1 MKKILIPLA
10 VAAALTLPSCESFL
24 TQENPNKIESGFYFK
39 DESSLEIYTNGF
51 IRSFATSIKSFIDGD
66 KNADTHSWD
75 GQAAY
80 FMDNYTAEDASNWST
95 SNWSQLRSI
104 NYYLDNM
111 RKASASDAVL
121 DHYEGVGRFFRAMFY
136 FSKMKTFGAVPW
148 YDTTIDPTDKDAL
161 YR

>member
-66 KNADTHSWD
+66 KTLIPTP
-75 GQAAY
+75 G
-80 FMDNYTAEDASNWST
+80 TARPHILW
-95 SNWSQLRSI
+95 
-104 NYYLDNM
+104 
-111 RKASASDAVL
+111 
-121 DHYEGVGRFFRAMFY
+121 
-136 FSKMKTFGAVPW
+136 
-148 YDTTIDPTDKDAL
+148 TTIRQRTLQTGPRRTGRSSAPSTIISTICARL
-161 YR
+161 PPLTLCSTIMRESAVSSGQCSISPR

>member
-95 SNWSQLRSI
+95 SNWAQLRSI

-111 RKASASDAVL
+111 R
-121 DHYEGVGRFFRAMFY
+121 
-136 FSKMKTFGAVPW
+136 
-148 YDTTIDPTDKDAL
+148 
-161 YR
+161 